1 MQEMQKKGHL
11 ERACKSKTVRK
22 EVKHFNKNPKD
33 RGKERR
39 SVHNGQANDTA
50 TGCSSSS
57 DESTVYVLSV
67 TGGAGGYWVAPLLD
81 GKPVRMEIDTGA
93 AVSLVS

>member
-1 MQEMQKKGHL
+1 MQKKGHL
-11 ERACKSKTVRK
+11 ECACKRKTVCK
-22 EVKHFNKNPKD
+22 ETKHFNKNPKD
-33 RGKERR
+33 RGKVRR
-39 SVHNGQANDTA
+39 SVHNVQVNDPA

-57 DESTVYVLSV
+57 NEATVYVLSV

-81 GKPVRMEIDTGA
+81 GKPVQMEIDTDA